1 MSPPQI
7 TELLHEAAPQPTQAL
22 DFERATT
29 RGRRRRRRRRAL
41 QAGVPLVAVISLAAM
56 IAAASDDQSADLVV
70 TDDEQATSTPTTPVT
85 LTPTASTAPTTIA
98 PPSGA
103 APPEWVS
110 AEERFVP
117 WLFNPREALVLST
130 NPDALVPGGACGPEE
145 AVAALSAADALIW
158 LAEYDPAG
166 PVPDGTPPRTQAR
179 ERAEQRTTPS
189 QCLGES
195 GDQLVHELLFTD
207 GDRVIE
213 GFYVY
218 GTAAPTEAI
227 ESGWDRILTEPIPAV
242 SFHNSIYEQ
251 DGGSTNCSQAA
262 RDGLEPVVPG
272 ADFSGT
278 ESKGTSEGDRQFIEE
293 LRDGWQRAGDGEGNT
308 VGWIS
313 LAEML
318 CSDPFEPTPIR
329 WPVYEARRSDVIV
342 GYTYNG
348 GPGFVDRETADAPG
362 YDPRDDMNP
371 SQIEHLRPEEHEA
384 LDRAVE
390 ESLNGTEPDS
400 QD

>member
-1 MSPPQI
+1 MP
-7 TELLHEAAPQPTQAL
+7 LL
-22 DFERATT
+22 
-29 RGRRRRRRRRAL
+29 
-41 QAGVPLVAVISLAAM
+41 AVVGLAAM
-56 IAAASDDQSADLVV
+56 IAADSDDQPADLVV
-70 TDDEQATSTPTTPVT
+70 TSDEQTTSTPHVTTGSTAIAPVT
-85 LTPTASTAPTTIA
+85 TAPVASA
-98 PPSGA
+98 PRPNA
-103 APPEWVS
+103 APPEWAS
-110 AEERFVP
+110 TTERLVA
-117 WLFNPREALVLST
+117 WLFNPREALVLT
-130 NPDALVPGGACGPEE
+130 TDPDALVPGGACGPEE
-145 AVAALSAADALIW
+145 AVAALGPTDALIW
-158 LAEYDPAG
+158 FSEFDPAG
-166 PVPDGTPPRTQAR
+166 PLSSGTQPREQAR
-179 ERAEQRTTPS
+179 ESAELRTTPPE
-189 QCLGES
+189 CLGES
-195 GDQLVHELLFTD
+195 GDQVVHELLFTD

-213 GFYVY
+213 GFYVV
-218 GTAAPTEAI
+218 GKEASAETV

-251 DGGSTNCSQAA
+251 DGGGINCSQAA

-278 ESKGTSEGDRQFIEE
+278 ESKGTSESDRQFIEE
-293 LRDGWQRAGDGEGNT
+293 LRDGWQRAGDDEGNT

-313 LAEML
+313 VAEML

-362 YDPRDDMNP
+362 YDPRDDMDP
-371 SQIEHLRPEEHEA
+371 SQIEHLSPEEHEA

-390 ESLNGTEPDS
+390 ESLNGTDPDE